1 MLDFEQALLEQI
13 EERENILFEIEKVIF
28 TKRYKLSQKH
38 FNIFSVQSI
47 TMIYAVWE
55 GFIQKSCQLY
65 IEKIN
70 SLEIKFENLSDE
82 IQVFHLENTFKQFK
96 QYPEKKQ
103 KKVKF
108 YTELASFHQIPIHQ
122 IHGQMH
128 TQSNVSFENLNII
141 LSALSLEPFKENWS
155 VYNHPKPNLKESL
168 KTFLRYR
175 NGVAH
180 GGDVSAEEKVT
191 QEVYEKYRDLVRN
204 LMYEIHDRMLLGIK
218 NKTYL
223 RNDA

>member
-13 EERENILFEIEKVIF
+13 EERESTLFEIEKVIF

-38 FNIFSVQSI
+38 FNIFSLQSI

-70 SLEIKFENLSDE
+70 SLEIEFENLSDE

-108 YTELASFHQIPIHQ
+108 YAELAGFHQIDVHQ
-122 IHGQMH
+122 IHGH
-128 TQSNVSFENLNII
+128 INTQSNVSFENLNII
-141 LSALSLEPFKENWS
+141 LNTLSLEAFKETWGI
-155 VYNHPKPNLKESL
+155 YTHPKPNLKESL

-175 NGVAH
+175 NSVAH
-180 GGDVSAEEKVT
+180 GGDISAEEKVT
-191 QEVYEKYRDLVRN
+191 KEVYEKYRDLVRN
-204 LMYEIHDRMLLGIK
+204 LMYEIYERMQYGIK
-218 NKTYL
+218 NKK
-223 RNDA
+223 